1 MQMGKRMASSA
12 VLLFQRNFEQ
22 DYCAHAWGRPHLELT
37 AKQSRP
43 LPHARQPEATA
54 REQRASLIGREST
67 AIVFDRQDYISIRR
81 FTRTFTSVACA
92 CFRML
97 PSDSGTMR

>member
-67 AIVFDRQDYISIRR
+67 AIVFDRQDYI
-81 FTRTFTSVACA
+81 
-92 CFRML
+92 L
-97 PSDSGTMR
+97 DSPL